1 MKMNKGGRKGD
12 GEHKKSLAY
21 ELNTYTYTHNN
32 KKKGGGTSWRKILSS
47 VGIIQPVQLTLESGD
62 GRRVKSTQRQPKA
75 RNAEKVLQKVLRK
88 KRKHCGFR
96 PRKRAGAYI

>member
-12 GEHKKSLAY
+12 GEQIKVGLMN
-21 ELNTYTYTHNN
+21 LTTHNIHARQ
-32 KKKGGGTSWRKILSS
+32 KRGGSTSWRKLSRS

-75 RNAEKVLQKVLRK
+75 RKAEKVLQKVLRK
-88 KRKHCGFR
+88 KRKRCGFR
-96 PRKRAGAYI
+96 PRKRAVAYM